1 MGMRQLRKA
10 RRRRR
15 RRRVLC
21 RQLNT
26 SGYTELIDLIEFA
39 FPN

>member
-10 RRRRR
+10 RRRR